1 MRLKNHLFVYILKQ
15 RSDFMD
21 EKLYNYEVGKRI
33 YERRKQLNMT
43 QETLSE
49 LSDTT
54 PQAISNYERG
64 ERELKASVVVKIAN
78 ALNTTTDYLLLG
90 KENLFSIKNDINS
103 LSEQNKNTIYEIV
116 EKCINLIK

>member
-1 MRLKNHLFVYILKQ
+1 
-15 RSDFMD
+15 MD
-21 EKLYNYEVGKRI
+21 EALINIEIGKRI

-64 ERELKASVVVKIAN
+64 ERELKASVIIKIAN
-78 ALNTTTDYLLLG
+78 ALNTTTDYILLG
-90 KENLFSIKNDINS
+90 KENLFSIKNEING
-103 LSEQNKNTIYEIV
+103 LSKQDEDTIFEIV
-116 EKCINLIK
+116 EKCISLIK

>member
-1 MRLKNHLFVYILKQ
+1 
-15 RSDFMD
+15 MD
-21 EKLYNYEVGKRI
+21 EKQYNYEVGKRI

-64 ERELKASVVVKIAN
+64 ERELKASVVVKIAD